1 MAAATIGE
9 YAKALCGDCMGEV
22 AAPVAD
28 ADETSVQFEPT
39 CAGCRKV
46 ICAVCA
52 PRHPNAEACAAEQQ
66 GLRRIAR
73 EANEALIIRLGF
85 GG

>member
-1 MAAATIGE
+1 VAATMGE

-22 AAPVAD
+22 DAPVAD
-28 ADETSVQFEPT
+28 VGDASVQFEPT
-39 CAGCRKV
+39 CAGCGHV
-46 ICAVCA
+46 ICAACA

-73 EANEALIIRLGF
+73 EANDALAIRLGF